1 MTIETRK
8 ADLFNPEDANAIV
21 SLLDH
26 YACDPMGGGEP
37 LPEATRQTLVSALQK
52 RPEARILLAFE
63 EGRPV
68 GLLNGFEGFSTF
80 KAKPLFYVH
89 DLVTHENVRGKGVGR
104 ALLQAAEAWALQTNC
119 CKLTL
124 EVLSGN
130 HPAKTLYE
138 KEGYMPYQLDPQT
151 GLAEFWEKPL
161 QRKK

>member
-1 MTIETRK
+1 MAIEIKR
-8 ADLFNPEDANAIV
+8 ANLENPIHTAAIV
-21 SLLDH
+21 ALLDH
-26 YACDPMGGGEP
+26 YAQDPMGGGEP
-37 LPEATRQTLVSALQK
+37 LPEATRETLIEALQK
-52 RPEARILLAFE
+52 RREARILLAFE

-80 KAKPLFYVH
+80 KAMPLFYVH

-161 QRKK
+161 KLNE